1 MTDKFE
7 KRSTIVDAAQN
18 LFARF
23 GLAKTTI
30 EDIAKKVGMGKA
42 SLYYYFR
49 SKESIFK
56 EVVAKEGKTLKEK
69 ILKAVNSQNTP
80 QDKIRSYFITRMTEI
95 KSLSN
100 YYSAIKDDYLLNYAF
115 IEQARKE
122 YDTFEVTLVSSML
135 QEGVHKDI
143 FTVEDVTLTAE
154 TILAALKGLEYQWSY
169 KISNDQIEKNIKAL
183 LRILFTGI
191 ELKV

>member
-1 MTDKFE
+1 MTDKLE

-56 EVVAKEGKTLKEK
+56 EVVTKEGKTLKEK

-122 YDTFEVTLVSSML
+122 YDTFEITLVSSIL

>member
-1 MTDKFE
+1 
-7 KRSTIVDAAQN
+7 
-18 LFARF
+18 
-23 GLAKTTI
+23 
-30 EDIAKKVGMGKA
+30 MGKA

-169 KISNDQIEKNIKAL
+169 KISNDQIEKNVKAL

>member
-56 EVVAKEGKTLKEK
+56 EVVDKEGKTLKEK